1 LPGKSREPILVF
13 LFFPVYLIADNET
26 MLDFTTCV
34 VYRSAYDELQDAR
47 EELDD
52 APEFDRKECHPA

>member
-1 LPGKSREPILVF
+1 
-13 LFFPVYLIADNET
+13 VYLIAGSET
-26 MLDFTTCV
+26 MLDFTKCV
-34 VYRSAYDELQDAR
+34 VYRSAYNELQGAR